1 MLRTTTLLAVGLL
14 LAGST
19 PALAQQQMAHPTRSM
34 HQQHPAA
41 KPMPV
46 QHAAVDSIKEPS
58 PTGRTPTDIKQVQTW
73 LTQLKLYDGHANGVM
88 SAETREALRKFQQS
102 HQLPVTGR
110 LSDTVMVLL
119 RKETGHAPTG
129 MKQ

>member
-19 PALAQQQMAHPTRSM
+19 PALAQRQMTHAARSM

-41 KPMPV
+41 APQSAQKP
-46 QHAAVDSIKEPS
+46 AVDSIKEPS
-58 PTGRTPTDIKQVQTW
+58 PTGRTPADIKNVQTW
-73 LTQLKLYDGHANGVM
+73 LKELKLYDGPVSGVM
-88 SAETREALRKFQQS
+88 GPDAEQALKKFQQA
-102 HQLPVTGR
+102 HQIPVTGR

-119 RKETGHAPTG
+119 RKATGQAPANG
-129 MKQ
+129 K

>member
-19 PALAQQQMAHPTRSM
+19 PALAQQQMRHPAKSM

-41 KPMPV
+41 KPMM
-46 QHAAVDSIKEPS
+46 QHAAVDSVKEPS
-58 PTGRTPTDIKQVQTW
+58 ATGRTAADIKHVQTW

-88 SAETREALRKFQQS
+88 SAETREALRKFQQT

-119 RKETGHAPTG
+119 RKATGRAPTG
-129 MKQ
+129 MK